1 MAAGAQ
7 ATFAELEYG
16 AKKRKTRR
24 EKFLERME
32 GLVPWKDL
40 EDVIRPHYPK
50 ARRAGRGRRAY
61 PLSAMLRVHCV
72 QLFYNLSDP
81 GMEDMLYEVE
91 PVRRFAGLRL
101 EALPDETTIL
111 KFRHLLEEH
120 GLGEKLMA
128 TINASL
134 ATRGLTLREG
144 TVVDASIV
152 AAPSST
158 KNRSG
163 SRDPEMRQTKKGNQ
177 WHFGM
182 KMHVGSDAETGVAH
196 SLATTAANES
206 DVANAHRLLHGKE
219 KRAWGD
225 AGYQGVENR
234 MENRGRGVE
243 WRVAMRPSKRRQLD
257 ADSEEARREKEKAS
271 VRAKAEHPFFYVKRM
286 FGYGKV
292 RYRGLHKN
300 TQRIALLL
308 GFANLL
314 IAERSLAA

>member
-1 MAAGAQ
+1 MAAAAQ
-7 ATFAELEYG
+7 ASFAELEYG

-32 GLVPWKDL
+32 RLVPWQEL
-40 EDVIRPHYPK
+40 EDAVRPHYPK
-50 ARRAGRGRRAY
+50 TPTGRGRRPY
-61 PLSAMLRVHCV
+61 PLSAMLRVHCM
-72 QLFYNLSDP
+72 QLFYNVSDP

-91 PVRRFAGLRL
+91 PARRFAGLKL

-111 KFRHLLEEH
+111 KFRHLLEKH
-120 GLGEKLMA
+120 DLGEKLMDVV
-128 TINASL
+128 NASL
-134 ATRGLTLREG
+134 AARGLTLREG

-152 AAPSST
+152 AAPTST
-158 KNRSG
+158 KNRSRE
-163 SRDPEMRQTKKGNQ
+163 RDPEMHQTKKGNQ

-182 KMHVGSDAETGVAH
+182 KMHVGADAETGVAH

-206 DVANAHRLLHGKE
+206 DVAHAHRLLHGKE

-225 AGYQGVENR
+225 AGYQGVEKR
-234 MENRGRGVE
+234 PENRGRGVE
-243 WRVAMRPSKRRQLD
+243 WRVAMRPGRRRQLD

-271 VRAKAEHPFFYVKRM
+271 IRAKAEHPFFYVKRM